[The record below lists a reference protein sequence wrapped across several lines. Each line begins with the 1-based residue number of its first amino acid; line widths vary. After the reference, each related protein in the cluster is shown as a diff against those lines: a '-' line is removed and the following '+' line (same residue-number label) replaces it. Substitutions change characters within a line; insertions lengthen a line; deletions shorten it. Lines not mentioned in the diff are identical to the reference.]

1 MQINIKRMM
10 NNIGIAAKR
19 AALDLS
25 NVSSEIKNKALVSAA
40 GKIRENSDLIME
52 KNIVDLTSA
61 KQRRLP
67 SATIDRLE
75 LTVERIQ
82 SMASG
87 IESVAE
93 LGDPVGRILKEW
105 ERPNGLSMSRVSVP
119 LGVIGV
125 IYESRPNVTADAAA
139 LCLKSGN
146 AAILRAGSESFHTSS
161 EIMKSIKAGLQS
173 VNLPDTAI
181 QLVPTIDRAAVGE
194 MLVMSDY
201 IDVLVPRGGRSLVER
216 VQSEAKVPIFAHLEG
231 VCHTYVNSSSN
242 PDMASDIVLNA
253 KMRRPGICGATE
265 TLLIDREAIK
275 THLPSIIDALLAA
288 GCQIRGDDSII
299 NYSDK
304 ILPASESDWSTEYLD
319 SILSIKQVEDL
330 REAIDHV
337 NCYGTE
343 HTDAIITEDQKIA
356 EKFMNEVK
364 SAIVIHNA
372 STQFADG
379 GEFGMGAEIG
389 ISTGRMHARGPVG
402 VDQLTTFKYKVRG
415 SGQIRP

>member
-1 MQINIKRMM
+1 VQVNIKPMM
-10 NNIGIAAKR
+10 KNIGIAAKR

-288 GCQIRGDDSII
+288 GCEIRGDESII

>member
-1 MQINIKRMM
+1 MM

-161 EIMKSIKAGLQS
+161 EIMKSVKAGLQS

-288 GCQIRGDDSII
+288 GCEIRGDDSII

>member
-1 MQINIKRMM
+1 MM
-10 NNIGIAAKR
+10 KNIGIAAKR

-67 SATIDRLE
+67 SATVDRLE

-161 EIMKSIKAGLQS
+161 EIMKSVKAGLQS

-288 GCQIRGDDSII
+288 GCEIRGDESII

-319 SILSIKQVEDL
+319 SILSIKQVEDV

-415 SGQIRP
+415 SGQIRS

>member
-1 MQINIKRMM
+1 MM

-288 GCQIRGDDSII
+288 GCEIRGDDSII

>member
-1 MQINIKRMM
+1 
-10 NNIGIAAKR
+10 
-19 AALDLS
+19 
-25 NVSSEIKNKALVSAA
+25 
-40 GKIRENSDLIME
+40 
-52 KNIVDLTSA
+52 
-61 KQRRLP
+61 
-67 SATIDRLE
+67 
-75 LTVERIQ
+75 
-82 SMASG
+82 MASG

-161 EIMKSIKAGLQS
+161 EIMKSVKAGLQS

-242 PDMASDIVLNA
+242 PDMALS
-253 KMRRPGICGATE
+253 
-265 TLLIDREAIK
+265 LIHI
-275 THLPSIIDALLAA
+275 
-288 GCQIRGDDSII
+288 
-299 NYSDK
+299 
-304 ILPASESDWSTEYLD
+304 
-319 SILSIKQVEDL
+319 
-330 REAIDHV
+330 
-337 NCYGTE
+337 
-343 HTDAIITEDQKIA
+343 
-356 EKFMNEVK
+356 
-364 SAIVIHNA
+364 
-372 STQFADG
+372 
-379 GEFGMGAEIG
+379 
-389 ISTGRMHARGPVG
+389 
-402 VDQLTTFKYKVRG
+402 
-415 SGQIRP
+415 

>member
-1 MQINIKRMM
+1 MM
-10 NNIGIAAKR
+10 KNIGIAAKR

-25 NVSSEIKNKALVSAA
+25 NVSSEIKNRALVCAA

-87 IESVAE
+87 IEAVAE
-93 LGDPVGRILKEW
+93 LGDPVGRILQEW

-173 VNLPDTAI
+173 VNLSDTAI

-194 MLVMSDY
+194 MLVMTDY

-231 VCHTYVNSSSN
+231 VCHTYVNSGSN
-242 PDMASDIVLNA
+242 PDMARDIVLNA

-265 TLLIDREAIK
+265 TVLIDRKAIK

-288 GCQIRGDDSII
+288 GCEIRGDEYII
-299 NYSDK
+299 NYSGK
-304 ILPASESDWSTEYLD
+304 ILPASEADWSTEYLD
-319 SILSIKQVEDL
+319 SILSIKQVEDF

-402 VDQLTTFKYKVRG
+402 VNQLTTFKYKVRG

>member
-1 MQINIKRMM
+1 M

-216 VQSEAKVPIFAHLEG
+216 LQSEAKVPIFAHLEG

-288 GCQIRGDDSII
+288 GCEIRGDESII

>member
-1 MQINIKRMM
+1 MM

-288 GCQIRGDDSII
+288 GCEIRGDESII

>member
-1 MQINIKRMM
+1 MM
-10 NNIGIAAKR
+10 KNIGIAAKR

-25 NVSSEIKNKALVSAA
+25 NVSSEIKNKALVYAA

-87 IESVAE
+87 IEAVAE
-93 LGDPVGRILKEW
+93 LGDPVGRILQEW
-105 ERPNGLSMSRVSVP
+105 QRPNGLSMSRVSVP

-173 VNLPDTAI
+173 VNLSDTAI

-194 MLVMSDY
+194 MLVMTDY

-231 VCHTYVNSSSN
+231 VCHTYVNSGSN
-242 PDMASDIVLNA
+242 PDMARDIVLNA

-265 TLLIDREAIK
+265 TVLIDRKAIK

-288 GCQIRGDDSII
+288 GCEIRGDEYII
-299 NYSDK
+299 NYSGK

-319 SILSIKQVEDL
+319 SILSIKQVEDF

>member
-1 MQINIKRMM
+1 MM
-10 NNIGIAAKR
+10 KNIGIAAKR

-40 GKIRENSDLIME
+40 GKIRENSDQIME

-161 EIMKSIKAGLQS
+161 EIMKSVKAGLQS
-173 VNLPDTAI
+173 VNLPHTAI

-242 PDMASDIVLNA
+242 PDMASKIVLNA

-275 THLPSIIDALLAA
+275 THLPLIIDALLAA
-288 GCQIRGDDSII
+288 GCEIRGDESII

>member
-1 MQINIKRMM
+1 MM

-25 NVSSEIKNKALVSAA
+25 NVSSEIKNKALESAA

-288 GCQIRGDDSII
+288 GCEIRGDDSII

>member
-1 MQINIKRMM
+1 MM
-10 NNIGIAAKR
+10 KNIGIAAKR

-25 NVSSEIKNKALVSAA
+25 NVSSEIKNKALVYAA

-87 IESVAE
+87 IEAVAE
-93 LGDPVGRILKEW
+93 LGDPVGRILQEW

-173 VNLPDTAI
+173 VNLSDTAI

-194 MLVMSDY
+194 MLVMTDY

-231 VCHTYVNSSSN
+231 VCHTYVNSGSN
-242 PDMASDIVLNA
+242 PDMARDIVLNA

-265 TLLIDREAIK
+265 TVLIDRKAIK

-288 GCQIRGDDSII
+288 GCEIRGDEYII
-299 NYSDK
+299 NYSGK
-304 ILPASESDWSTEYLD
+304 ILPASEADWSTEYLD
-319 SILSIKQVEDL
+319 SILSIKQVEDF

-402 VDQLTTFKYKVRG
+402 VNQLTTFKYKVRG

>member
-1 MQINIKRMM
+1 MM

-231 VCHTYVNSSSN
+231 ICHTYVNSSSN
-242 PDMASDIVLNA
+242 PDMASKIVLNA

-275 THLPSIIDALLAA
+275 THLPLIIDALLAA
-288 GCQIRGDDSII
+288 GCEIRGDESII

-319 SILSIKQVEDL
+319 SILSIKLVEDL
-330 REAIDHV
+330 QEAIDHV

>member
-1 MQINIKRMM
+1 MM
-10 NNIGIAAKR
+10 KNIGIAAKR

-288 GCQIRGDDSII
+288 GCEIRGDESII

>member
-1 MQINIKRMM
+1 MM

-25 NVSSEIKNKALVSAA
+25 NVSSEIQNKALVSAA

-82 SMASG
+82 SMALG

-288 GCQIRGDDSII
+288 GCEIRGDESII

>member
-1 MQINIKRMM
+1 MM
-10 NNIGIAAKR
+10 KNIGIAAKR

-161 EIMKSIKAGLQS
+161 EIMKSVKAGLQS

-288 GCQIRGDDSII
+288 GCEIRGDESII

>member
-1 MQINIKRMM
+1 MM

-161 EIMKSIKAGLQS
+161 EIMKSVKAGLQS

-288 GCQIRGDDSII
+288 GCEIRGDESII

>member
-1 MQINIKRMM
+1 MM
-10 NNIGIAAKR
+10 KNIGIAAKR

-161 EIMKSIKAGLQS
+161 EIMKSVKAGLQS

-288 GCQIRGDDSII
+288 GCEIRGDESII

-319 SILSIKQVEDL
+319 SILSIKQVEDV

-415 SGQIRP
+415 SGQIRS

>member
-1 MQINIKRMM
+1 MM

-288 GCQIRGDDSII
+288 GCQIRGDESII

>member
-288 GCQIRGDDSII
+288 GCQIRGDESII

>member
-1 MQINIKRMM
+1 M

-216 VQSEAKVPIFAHLEG
+216 LQSEAKVPIFAHLEG

-288 GCQIRGDDSII
+288 GCEIRGDDSII

>member
-1 MQINIKRMM
+1 MM
-10 NNIGIAAKR
+10 KNIGIAAKR

-40 GKIRENSDLIME
+40 GKIRENSDQIME

-146 AAILRAGSESFHTSS
+146 AAILRAGSESFYTSS

-242 PDMASDIVLNA
+242 PDMASKIVLNA

-275 THLPSIIDALLAA
+275 THLPLIIDALLAA
-288 GCQIRGDDSII
+288 GCEIRGDESII
-299 NYSDK
+299 NYSDE

-319 SILSIKQVEDL
+319 SILSIKLVEDL
-330 REAIDHV
+330 QEAIDHV

>member
-1 MQINIKRMM
+1 MM
-10 NNIGIAAKR
+10 KNIGIAAKR

-25 NVSSEIKNKALVSAA
+25 NVSSEIKNKALVYAA

-87 IESVAE
+87 IEAVAE
-93 LGDPVGRILKEW
+93 LGDPVGRILQEW

-173 VNLPDTAI
+173 VNLSDTAI

-194 MLVMSDY
+194 MLVMTDY

-231 VCHTYVNSSSN
+231 VCHTYVNSGSN
-242 PDMASDIVLNA
+242 PDMARDIVLNA

-265 TLLIDREAIK
+265 TVLIDRKAIK

-288 GCQIRGDDSII
+288 GCEIRGDEYII
-299 NYSDK
+299 NYSGK

-319 SILSIKQVEDL
+319 SILSIKQVEDF

-402 VDQLTTFKYKVRG
+402 VNQLTTFKYKVRG

>member
-1 MQINIKRMM
+1 MM

-146 AAILRAGSESFHTSS
+146 AAILRAGSESFYTSS

-288 GCQIRGDDSII
+288 GCEIRGDESII

>member
-1 MQINIKRMM
+1 MM
-10 NNIGIAAKR
+10 KNIGIAAKR

-288 GCQIRGDDSII
+288 GCEIRGDESII

-319 SILSIKQVEDL
+319 SILSIKLVEDL
-330 REAIDHV
+330 QEAIDHV

>member
-1 MQINIKRMM
+1 MM

-288 GCQIRGDDSII
+288 GCEIRGDESII

-304 ILPASESDWSTEYLD
+304 ILPALESDWSTEYLD

>member
-1 MQINIKRMM
+1 VQINIKRMM

-288 GCQIRGDDSII
+288 GCEIRGDDSII

>member
-1 MQINIKRMM
+1 MM

-146 AAILRAGSESFHTSS
+146 AAILRAGSECFHTSS

-288 GCQIRGDDSII
+288 GCEIRGDESII

>member
-1 MQINIKRMM
+1 MQVNIKPMM
-10 NNIGIAAKR
+10 KNIGIAAKR

-146 AAILRAGSESFHTSS
+146 AAILRAGSESFYTSS

-231 VCHTYVNSSSN
+231 ICHTYVNSSSN
-242 PDMASDIVLNA
+242 PDMASKIVLNA

-275 THLPSIIDALLAA
+275 THLPLIIDALLAA
-288 GCQIRGDDSII
+288 GCEIRGDESII

-319 SILSIKQVEDL
+319 SILSIKLVEDL
-330 REAIDHV
+330 QEAIDHV

>member
-1 MQINIKRMM
+1 MM
-10 NNIGIAAKR
+10 KNIGIAAKR

-146 AAILRAGSESFHTSS
+146 AAILRAGSESFYTSS

-231 VCHTYVNSSSN
+231 ICHTYVNSSSN
-242 PDMASDIVLNA
+242 PDMASKIVLNA

-275 THLPSIIDALLAA
+275 THLPLIIDALLAA
-288 GCQIRGDDSII
+288 GCEIRGDESII

-319 SILSIKQVEDL
+319 SILSIKLVEDL
-330 REAIDHV
+330 QEAIDHV

>member
-1 MQINIKRMM
+1 MM
-10 NNIGIAAKR
+10 KNIGITAKR

-25 NVSSEIKNKALVSAA
+25 NVSYEIKNKALVSAA

-82 SMASG
+82 SMALG

-288 GCQIRGDDSII
+288 GCEIRGDESII